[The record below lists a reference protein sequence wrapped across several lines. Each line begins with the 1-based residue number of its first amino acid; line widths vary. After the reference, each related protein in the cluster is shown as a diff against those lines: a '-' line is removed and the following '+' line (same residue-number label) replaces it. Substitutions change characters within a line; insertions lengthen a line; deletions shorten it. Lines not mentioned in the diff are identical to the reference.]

1 MPDHVLPDG
10 LHVRL
15 LAVILQGVAPFVPVT
30 VTEPFGVW
38 PLVPL
43 VVTVTFTIE
52 LAPAT
57 TTPGLTVMLVAVPI
71 FTVCAVPVD
80 ALPL

>member
-1 MPDHVLPDG
+1 MKLP
-10 LHVRL
+10 
-15 LAVILQGVAPFVPVT
+15 AVIVQGATLFDPVA